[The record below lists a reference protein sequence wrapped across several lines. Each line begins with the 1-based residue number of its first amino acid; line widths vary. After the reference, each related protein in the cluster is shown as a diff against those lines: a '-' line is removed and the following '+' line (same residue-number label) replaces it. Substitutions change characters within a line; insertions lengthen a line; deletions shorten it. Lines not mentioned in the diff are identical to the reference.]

1 MLPCLAVLLVVLA
14 GTLALQRLVGSL
26 SARRARARAGAATG
40 ASAWTGPP
48 RWGRGAAVALAAT
61 VSVVATA
68 VPIMLAIGE
77 PWRPQQ
83 SNDSPF
89 HYTAIWRV
97 LTSGSASWDTVFAT
111 SSPGSRGFYPVGF
124 HGFVALATQLSG
136 QFLVVTTN
144 VVVLALAALVW
155 PLGLLAAVRAL
166 VPRSAAALWAVAL
179 LAPVVVSMPYLL
191 LSFGA
196 LWPNVMGLTLLP
208 GLVAAALAGSA
219 RIAGERRPGTG
230 GVVGIAIV
238 LALGVFAIVFAHP
251 SVALNAVVVLGPL
264 LLAVL
269 GRLSVRAWRASRRGR
284 TVVVV
289 GWALLGVVGVVGLVV
304 LLRVGASV
312 AAAGSRN
319 TQTFG
324 GALWRAL
331 TLATPLSPGL
341 LVLGVL
347 ALAGA
352 ARALVIRRHRWLV
365 VAHVLTGV
373 QFVLAGSTAGLPA
386 AVLTGMWYRDAYRFP
401 PVLALTAL
409 LLTAV
414 AVEGLVD
421 LVARSGVLAR
431 LATRG
436 RGSGGPAVRRWA
448 PVLVVLLVALAARAP
463 FDSHSALRVVAQNYS
478 RVGYDS
484 ELVSPAELR
493 LYADVHARP
502 RDRRRRDA
510 GRSAGGP
517 RRPVRWRDVRRA
529 LQRPAE
535 RRQPLRRRAGP
546 RPDAPRPRAPAP
558 RHRPRG
564 VRRGPTA
571 QHRLRRR

>member
-1 MLPCLAVLLVVLA
+1 M
-14 GTLALQRLVGSL
+14 
-26 SARRARARAGAATG
+26 
-40 ASAWTGPP
+40 
-48 RWGRGAAVALAAT
+48 
-61 VSVVATA
+61 
-68 VPIMLAIGE
+68 
-77 PWRPQQ
+77 
-83 SNDSPF
+83 
-89 HYTAIWRV
+89 
-97 LTSGSASWDTVFAT
+97 
-111 SSPGSRGFYPVGF
+111 
-124 HGFVALATQLSG
+124 
-136 QFLVVTTN
+136 
-144 VVVLALAALVW
+144 
-155 PLGLLAAVRAL
+155 
-166 VPRSAAALWAVAL
+166 AL

-463 FDSHSALRVVAQNYS
+463 STATRPCGSWRRTTRGWATTASWCHPPSCGSMPTCSA
-478 RVGYDS
+478 
-484 ELVSPAELR
+484 P
-493 LYADVHARP
+493 RP
-502 RDRRRRDA
+502 PPTR
-510 GRSAGGP
+510 
-517 RRPVRWRDVRRA
+517 RRPVGRGSSATRSVARCSPGSTATGRTPSTTSSACWTPTGCSSSSGSSTSAPTPRCA
-529 LQRPAE
+529 
-535 RRQPLRRRAGP
+535 P
-546 RPDAPRPRAPAP
+546 RPDGSTSATSSMTATASGRATTTPSALPACTTS
-558 RHRPRG
+558 G
-564 VRRGPTA
+564 A
-571 QHRLRRR
+571 